1 MIYIKDNFLDK
12 ELFELLNK
20 NLNNFKEVKTPG
32 KSFWVQ
38 EPDKDFIKYVV
49 AKLSVIENCKIENI
63 LCFFREAKQN
73 QDNDWRIHNDTII
86 NNQQPDRAVVLY
98 MSDSNMD
105 SLNGTAL
112 WEHKK
117 YGDQYNNNS
126 IEEFNRLL
134 IEDANDES
142 KWNLKTIIGSKEN
155 RLISYPCNYF
165 HSKYPNEFINSRK
178 VFVMFYK
185 IK

>member
-1 MIYIKDNFLDK
+1 MIYVKDNFLDK

-32 KSFWVQ
+32 RSFWVQ
-38 EPDKDFIKYVV
+38 EPDKDFVKYVV
-49 AKLSVIENCKIENI
+49 AKLSVIENCKIKNI
-63 LCFFREAKQN
+63 LCFFREAKQD

-98 MSDSNMD
+98 MSHSNMH
-105 SLNGTAL
+105 SLNGTAF
-112 WEHKK
+112 WKHKN
-117 YGDQYNNNS
+117 YGETYSGKDS
-126 IEEFNRLL
+126 EEFNKLL
-134 IEDANDES
+134 KNDSNDIS
-142 KWNLKTIIGSKEN
+142 KWQLKPVIGHKEN